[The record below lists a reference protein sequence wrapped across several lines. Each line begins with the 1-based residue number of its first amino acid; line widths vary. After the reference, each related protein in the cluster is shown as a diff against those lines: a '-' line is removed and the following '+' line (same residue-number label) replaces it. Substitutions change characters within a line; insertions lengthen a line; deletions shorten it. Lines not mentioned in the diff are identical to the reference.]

1 MEIVRMSNIIE
12 SPTSGKVAQTATRA
26 QLAIANPA
34 TDEQIA
40 EVTLSNAS
48 DVNAV
53 VSAAVH
59 AQKIWAAQSTS
70 VRADA
75 LFKFSEVLDQ
85 NADAIMALDIA
96 NIGKAMRDARAEK
109 LQLGRIARHWA
120 GAVDKI
126 LGQQIPTAEGE
137 LTFTRRLPVGVVAAI
152 TPWNAPG
159 ISTVQRIAPALAC
172 GNASIVKP
180 SEMTPLSPRLIA
192 ELAVEAGL
200 PDGLVSVIVGDGK
213 AGHALASHPSVGAVR
228 FTGGIATGRHIA
240 HAAAD
245 TFKKVTLELGGKSP
259 NIVFADADIE
269 RAARGSVWGVFS
281 NAGQICCAGTRLLVE
296 DSIADEFVERLRVLA
311 SRIRVGNPLDDTNH
325 IGPLA
330 FRRHY
335 ERVLEY
341 IDIGKG
347 DGAKVISGGG
357 RPSLL
362 GSAGC
367 YISPTIFDHVAPN
380 ARIAQEEVF
389 GPVLAVIRF
398 TSEEQALEIANGTV
412 HGLASIVWTQ
422 DLNRG
427 LRMSD
432 GIDAGNVWI
441 NTGRAYGST
450 LPFSGFKSSGV
461 GNAMSEGAIEGCTR
475 VKRITIAY
483 GAAGN
488 TPGWDDISD
497 AGMGNEALRGGG
509 SESFYR

>member
-1 MEIVRMSNIIE
+1 MSDVIE
-12 SPTSGKVAQTATRA
+12 SKIDSEHTQTRNRER
-26 QLAIANPA
+26 LIIANPA

-40 EVTLSNAS
+40 EITLANAS
-48 DVNAV
+48 DVDDV
-53 VSAAVH
+53 VSAATH
-59 AQKIWAAQSTS
+59 AQKIWASRSTAA
-70 VRADA
+70 RADTLWA
-75 LFKFSEVLDQ
+75 FSQLLDQ
-85 NADAIMALDIA
+85 NADAIMNLDIA
-96 NIGKAMRDARAEK
+96 NTGKTIRDARAEK

-120 GAVDKI
+120 GSVDKI
-126 LGQQIPTAEGE
+126 LGQQIPTAVGE
-137 LTFTRRLPVGVVAAI
+137 LTFTQRLPVGVVAAI

-159 ISTVQRIAPALAC
+159 ISTVQRIGSALAC

-180 SEMTPLSPRLIA
+180 SEMTPLSPRMIA
-192 ELAVEAGL
+192 GLAVEAGM
-200 PDGLVSVIVGDGK
+200 PEGLVGVIVGDGK
-213 AGHALASHPSVGAVR
+213 AGHALASHPDVGAVR
-228 FTGGIATGRHIA
+228 FTGGIETGRRIA

-259 NIVFADADIE
+259 NIVFADADID
-269 RAARGSVWGVFS
+269 RAVRGTIWGVFS
-281 NAGQICCAGTRLLVE
+281 NAGQICCAGTRLLVQ
-296 DSIADEFVERLRVLA
+296 DSIADAFVERLRVIA
-311 SRIRVGNPLDDTNH
+311 SRIRVGDPLDEANH

-341 IDIGKG
+341 INIAKG
-347 DGAKVISGGG
+347 EGAIVVSGGG
-357 RPSLL
+357 RPTGMDST
-362 GSAGC
+362 GC
-367 YISPTIFDHVAPN
+367 YVAPTIFDHVTPN

-389 GPVLAVIRF
+389 GPLLSIIRF
-398 TSEEQALEIANGTV
+398 SNEEEALEIANGTI

-441 NTGRAYGST
+441 NTSRAYGST

-475 VKRITIAY
+475 VKRVTIAY
-483 GAAGN
+483 GGGGS
-488 TPGWDDISD
+488 TPGWDDVSD
-497 AGMGNEALRGGG
+497 GGFDNEAVRGGG